1 MEVASSILDSTRR
14 ITVATARLVEYLD
27 QLDAVPPDARV
38 VGAAGPRML
47 ALTATRSRAT
57 ARQALRSLFVCVPCG
72 GPAYVTRYFTGTNKG
87 RQTQVSSYPQTSD
100 RPAAIGSARPATLMA
115 AIGAAAVAGL
125 AAIVNGLLVIATG
138 PDIVIDIAAKVA
150 GVSRSEL
157 ESSLGG
163 SVGVDAFKSA
173 AESDYDIIKNRAMA
187 VLICGVLL
195 LAAGLLM
202 RKAAL
207 WARILV
213 TLFGLATAGFSL
225 LIASKSD
232 EGTTTMIVLGWLAM
246 LVAVVAIIA
255 SWLPANAR
263 YAKSAR

>member
-1 MEVASSILDSTRR
+1 
-14 ITVATARLVEYLD
+14 
-27 QLDAVPPDARV
+27 
-38 VGAAGPRML
+38 
-47 ALTATRSRAT
+47 
-57 ARQALRSLFVCVPCG
+57 
-72 GPAYVTRYFTGTNKG
+72 
-87 RQTQVSSYPQTSD
+87 VSSYPQTSG
-100 RPAAIGSARPATLMA
+100 RPTVAASARPATLMA

-125 AAIVNGLLVIATG
+125 AAIINGVMIIAAG
-138 PDIVIDIAAKVA
+138 PDIMIDIAAKIA

-163 SVGVDAFKSA
+163 AAGVDELKSA
-173 AESDYDIIKNRAMA
+173 AESDYNIIKNRAVA

-232 EGTTTMIVLGWLAM
+232 EGTTMMIVLGWLA
-246 LVAVVAIIA
+246 LLIAVVAIIT
-255 SWLPANAR
+255 SWLPANGR